1 MTIPRYNVN
10 PGYDDADYAVT
21 REVKDDNGTYV
32 RLDDLV
38 KYLHE
43 QIKISD
49 TNRKAYEEEYK
60 NSDPNSN
67 TFKWQMIEAM
77 KSESEMN
84 AFILVLQALGKN
96 PIKEIK

>member
-1 MTIPRYNVN
+1 MTTIKSYDITTINRT
-10 PGYDDADYAVT
+10 GYIQETENSEGPYIRV
-21 REVKDDNGTYV
+21 
-32 RLDDLV
+32 DDLV
-38 KYLHE
+38 KYLHN

-49 TNRKAYEEEYK
+49 TNRKAFEEEYR
-60 NSDPNSN
+60 NSDPESN

-96 PIKEIK
+96 PIKETK

>member
-1 MTIPRYNVN
+1 MTTIKSYDITTINRT
-10 PGYDDADYAVT
+10 GYTQETENSEGPYIRV
-21 REVKDDNGTYV
+21 
-32 RLDDLV
+32 DDLV

-49 TNRKAYEEEYK
+49 TNRKVFEEEYK
-60 NSDPNSN
+60 NSDGGFV

-77 KSESEMN
+77 KSESETN

-96 PIKEIK
+96 PIKETK